1 MQCQFCHK
9 RAATIHLTE
18 IADGERTEMHVCE
31 NCAVEQGIAAKSQ
44 ISVNELLSN
53 LLAVQPTD
61 DDLLSSSEH
70 DLTCPHCGFTL
81 DKFRKE
87 PVLGCPYDYDV
98 FEKSLLPLIE
108 RAQGGMTYHC
118 GKVPSRMPKQSRK
131 QIERSRLQQQL
142 DIAVRSEDY
151 ELAAQLRDKMN
162 QLE

>member
-31 NCAVEQGIAAKSQ
+31 NCA
-44 ISVNELLSN
+44 NELLSN

-61 DDLLSSSEH
+61 DDLLGSSEH

-87 PVLGCPYDYDV
+87 PVLGCSYDYDV

-108 RAQGGMTYHC
+108 KAQGGMTYHC

-142 DIAVRSEDY
+142 DIAVRNEDY

-162 QLE
+162 QIE